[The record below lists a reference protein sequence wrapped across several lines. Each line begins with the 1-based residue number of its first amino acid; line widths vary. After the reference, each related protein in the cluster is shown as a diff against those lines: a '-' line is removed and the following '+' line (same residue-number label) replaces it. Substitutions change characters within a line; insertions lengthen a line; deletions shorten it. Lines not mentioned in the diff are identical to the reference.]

1 MKFDGWVTGIFVM
14 QVVVILLLGWQTVN
28 VYSAIADA
36 KQQRVVFCLEI
47 KKALPAID
55 CSTVAVVG
63 L

>member
-1 MKFDGWVTGIFVM
+1 MKVDVWILALQF
-14 QVVVILLLGWQTVN
+14 VVILLLGWQAVN

-36 KQQRVVFCLEI
+36 KKQRVVFCLEI
-47 KKALPAID
+47 KKALPAVD